1 VAAGPPLNTTANAG
15 DRRTDSESPTLKA
28 RQLLCEILPQS
39 QREQLLQC
47 DAFYHVGQFATYRIR
62 RGFQTELYRN
72 GELVARACL
81 QLTMPTPC
89 YDRMIAEYLILH
101 GDEGLYWKKA
111 NILPIKSP
119 TRTLPIILL
128 VVLSVALLTNLV
140 VTYAI

>member
-1 VAAGPPLNTTANAG
+1 MAAGLPLNTPTDG
-15 DRRTDSESPTLKA
+15 RDRDCGSESPTLKA
-28 RQLLCEILPQS
+28 RQLLCEILPPA
-39 QREQLLQC
+39 QRQQLLDT

-72 GELVARACL
+72 GQVVARACL
-81 QLTMPTPC
+81 QLTIPSPC

-111 NILPIKSP
+111 NILPTSSP
-119 TRTLPIILL
+119 TGAVPIILL